1 MKIVVN
7 MTMGAMLAAFSEGM
21 ALAEACDLPVGD
33 LLAILD
39 QVRREGA
46 LELGW
51 RREWGQSQAGLI
63 APPLHPLS
71 KPTIQ
76 TNAHPITG
84 RL

>member
-39 QVRREGA
+39 QVYINARPEA
-46 LELGW
+46 HLF
-51 RREWGQSQAGLI
+51 GLV
-63 APPLHPLS
+63 
-71 KPTIQ
+71 
-76 TNAHPITG
+76 
-84 RL
+84 